1 MEKPLVVV
9 RDEESRFRSTLVAAL
24 EGRGFE
30 VVAEQGGVSAV
41 NVPDAVSPRV
51 FLLSIH
57 GPDEDASD
65 AVRRVLAAWPGCK
78 VVILTGHGGD
88 ASARAARAA
97 GAFDYLCAPCDV
109 QTVAERVAQAV
120 AGQRAGGERE
130 RTVTEIMI
138 PIDEYTCVQASSTVR
153 EGIERLRIAS
163 ENFISSGLVMD
174 SGHRAVL
181 VFDGDE
187 LVGVLTMRN
196 LIQAVRPDFLATR
209 TVAASRCLRYSQLFW
224 SGLFNAGVHA
234 LEDRCVR
241 EIMNPRPPVVDSE
254 ANLLQV
260 AHLLCEENR
269 RRVVV
274 QRGGRIVGVVR
285 EQELFRE
292 ISRLM
297 LHGD

>member
-9 RDEESRFRSTLVAAL
+9 AEEDARFRSTLIAAL

-30 VVAEQGGVSAV
+30 VKAMDVGAAV
-41 NVPDAVSPRV
+41 EDMPADASPRV
-51 FLLSIH
+51 FLLSLP
-57 GPDEDASD
+57 GPAEGASE
-65 AVRRVLAAWPGCK
+65 AVRRVLAAWPSCK
-78 VVILTGHGGD
+78 VVILAGQGSEST
-88 ASARAARAA
+88 ARKARES
-97 GAFDYLCAPCDV
+97 GAFDYLCAPCDA
-109 QTVAERVAQAV
+109 QTVASRVAQAV
-120 AGQRAGGERE
+120 VGPRSAGGRE

-138 PIDEYTCVQASSTVR
+138 PIDDYTCVQASCTVR
-153 EGIERLRIAS
+153 EGIEKLRIAS

-181 VFDGDE
+181 VFEGED
-187 LVGVLTMRN
+187 LAGVLTMRN
-196 LIQAVRPDFLATR
+196 LIQAVRPEFLASR
-209 TVAASRCLRYSQLFW
+209 SVAASRCLRYSQMFW

-241 EIMNPRPPVVDSE
+241 EIMNPKPPVVDCE
-254 ANLLQV
+254 ANLMQV

-274 QRGGRIVGVVR
+274 QREGRIIGVVR

>member
-9 RDEESRFRSTLVAAL
+9 AEEDARFRSTLVAAL

-30 VVAEQGGVSAV
+30 VKAANAAAPLEGMSA
-41 NVPDAVSPRV
+41 DASPRV
-51 FLLSIH
+51 FLLSLPGSAEGAPEAIR
-57 GPDEDASD
+57 A
-65 AVRRVLAAWPGCK
+65 VLAAWPSCK
-78 VVILTGHGGD
+78 VVILAGHGGEP
-88 ASARAARAA
+88 SARMARES
-97 GAFDYLCAPCDV
+97 GAFDYLCSPCDA
-109 QTVAERVAQAV
+109 QTVASRVSQAV
-120 AGQRAGGERE
+120 AGPKPRRGRE

-138 PIDEYTCVQASSTVR
+138 PIDDYTCVQASCTVR
-153 EGIERLRIAS
+153 EGIEKLRIAS

-181 VFDGDE
+181 VFEGEE
-187 LVGVLTMRN
+187 LAGVLTMRN
-196 LIQAVRPDFLATR
+196 LIQAVRPDFLTSR
-209 TVAASRCLRYSQLFW
+209 SGAASRCLRHSQLFW
-224 SGLFNAGVHA
+224 SGLFNDGVHA

-241 EIMNPRPPVVDSE
+241 EIMNPRPPVVDCE
-254 ANLLQV
+254 ANLMQV

-274 QRGGRIVGVVR
+274 QREGRIIGVVR

>member
-9 RDEESRFRSTLVAAL
+9 AEEDARFRSMLIAAL

-30 VVAEQGGVSAV
+30 VMAMGVGVSVEDMPAV
-41 NVPDAVSPRV
+41 LSPRA
-51 FLLSIH
+51 FLLSLP
-57 GPDEDASD
+57 GPVEGGPEAI
-65 AVRRVLAAWPGCK
+65 RRVLAAWPSCK
-78 VVILTGHGGD
+78 VVILAGHGGE
-88 ASARAARAA
+88 STARKARES
-97 GAFDYLCAPCDV
+97 GAFDYLCAPCDA
-109 QTVAERVAQAV
+109 QTVASRVAQAV
-120 AGQRAGGERE
+120 AGPTSAGGRE

-138 PIDEYTCVQASSTVR
+138 PIDDYTCVQASCTVR
-153 EGIERLRIAS
+153 EGIEKLRIAS

-181 VFDGDE
+181 VFEGEE
-187 LVGVLTMRN
+187 LAGVLTMRN
-196 LIQAVRPDFLATR
+196 LIQAVRPEFLASR
-209 TVAASRCLRYSQLFW
+209 SVAASRCLRYSQLFW
-224 SGLFNAGVHA
+224 AGLFNAGVHA

-241 EIMNPRPPVVDSE
+241 EIMNPKPPVVDCE
-254 ANLLQV
+254 ANLMQV

-274 QRGGRIVGVVR
+274 QREGRIIGVVR